1 MTEHHGRKGAR
12 RKYKFPVQKY
22 ANQELKVKLFC
33 GTRGCNNYTQ
43 GVMGYNGHYTDEDGS
58 YADLRNQWWACSRHA
73 PKEKK
78 VK

>member
-22 ANQELKVKLFC
+22 ANQTLKVMLFC

-43 GVMGYNGHYTDEDGS
+43 GVIGYNGAYTDEDGS
-58 YADLRNQWWACSRHA
+58 DADLRNQWWVCSRHA
-73 PKEKK
+73 PKDKK